1 MVELPHIFLKNPS
14 TLVGNGKNMKE
25 RDRERLHKI
34 GVRVRKLRE
43 KRNLSQE
50 QLAARCDVDRAKISK
65 IENATANYTITT
77 LIELAKGMGVQPK
90 IFMDVDFEFDS
101 EE

>member
-1 MVELPHIFLKNPS
+1 
-14 TLVGNGKNMKE
+14 MKE
-25 RDRERLHKI
+25 RDRERLRKI
-34 GVRVRKLRE
+34 GVRVRTLRE
-43 KRNLSQE
+43 KRDLSQE

-77 LIELAKGMGVQPK
+77 LIELAKGMEIQPK
-90 IFMDVDFEFDS
+90 MFLDLNFEFDS